1 MEKLE
6 PLDDISNI
14 DEKLNKLKKLNMY
27 DDKINKIMNDIIPGL
42 IRYVL
47 RIETDRFFNII
58 YNNDFSDI
66 NDLHFPNKRS
76 KILDENKIV
85 NNVKIDIQN
94 KIETFLGNTFDLF
107 KSLYDLGNQTNKINL
122 NKKFKKEMT
131 KQNIGNII
139 DLEEKDNKEYEVIE
153 IIGDKSVSNEG
164 EGKSKL
170 YLVKWADTWEPVEN
184 LENRK
189 KLIKKYLSQKK
200 KKKKKTK

>member
-1 MEKLE
+1 MEKFE

-76 KILDENKIV
+76 KILDENNIV

-94 KIETFLGNTFDLF
+94 KIENFLGNTFDLF
-107 KSLYDLGNQTNKINL
+107 KSLYDLGNPTNKINL
-122 NKKFKKEMT
+122 NKECKKELT

-139 DLEEKDNKEYEVIE
+139 DLEEKPDKEYEVIE
-153 IIGDKSVSNEG
+153 IKGDKSVSNEG

-184 LENRK
+184 LENSK